1 MEKSGSDTA
10 FSFPV
15 GPRRIIAA
23 RAKLPSPE
31 RTLEAGRA
39 KIRLWNERAY
49 RGGQGGRQGSV
60 VGQRRGK
67 PTERLRGTLRSLCCL
82 YRRPVF
88 LNDPPELF
96 LDDVRH
102 FDFGHCTGN
111 C

>member
-60 VGQRRGK
+60 VGQRSGK
-67 PTERLRGTLRSLCCL
+67 PTERLRVTLRS
-82 YRRPVF
+82 
-88 LNDPPELF
+88 
-96 LDDVRH
+96 
-102 FDFGHCTGN
+102 
-111 C
+111 

>member
-10 FSFPV
+10 SSFPV

-60 VGQRRGK
+60 VGQPRHG
-67 PTERLRGTLRSLCCL
+67 SQ
-82 YRRPVF
+82 V
-88 LNDPPELF
+88 ND
-96 LDDVRH
+96 
-102 FDFGHCTGN
+102 DFGLTRRCDSLGAPNHLGDAEWARQPTFSPTRTCRGRA
-111 C
+111 